1 MMSTSKSVLG
11 IPLLALSVLLIV
23 VVVGF
28 AVPAETQPHA
38 LDIAPTAMSAGSALM
53 EVVPPMNASAP
64 RIDTS
69 RSVTTLKL
77 QSSSPVKAPAP
88 VLLLSGA
95 ERSAGL
101 LLPAILVLV
110 AVLSCAYVAATRNV
124 YESVKGNVK
133 SLRLIGRQVWPETR

>member
-1 MMSTSKSVLG
+1 MSTSKSVLG

-28 AVPAETQPHA
+28 AVPAENQP
-38 LDIAPTAMSAGSALM
+38 SALG
-53 EVVPPMNASAP
+53 VVPPAMSVEQAP
-64 RIDTS
+64 TDTIVPATNTSVRSLNTS
-69 RSVTTLKL
+69 RSTVTSKL
-77 QSSSPVKAPAP
+77 QPTSPVEAPAP

-101 LLPAILVLV
+101 LLPTILVLV
-110 AVLSCAYVAATRNV
+110 VVLSCAYVAATRNI
-124 YESVKGNVK
+124 YENVKGNVK